1 MKQIFPN
8 CAIDS
13 LVQPFYY
20 IDMAMDAIK
29 QINKEEYHM
38 RKFLALLLVLCMT
51 AMVLPGMAD
60 SYTAGTYE
68 ASAQGFGGKVS
79 VSITVDAEKIVAVT
93 ATGEAESS
101 PAIGNDLSSLADQI
115 LAAQGTEIDGVTG
128 ATVTTD
134 AVKAAAAAALAQ
146 AAGQE
151 LAAPEAADM
160 ADGTYTASAPSFAN
174 SGIKVTTVTLTATVK
189 DNQIIDIAIGEYGD
203 TEAIGGMA
211 FPMLAEQVV
220 ATQSL
225 GIDSITG
232 ATVSSSGFKTAL
244 SDIISQAG
252 GNPDEWKAR
261 PVEKR
266 AAETAELTTDIVVIG
281 AGIAGL
287 SAAVEAVD
295 KGANVILLEKQ
306 AVLGSSTTRS
316 EGFVQGA
323 NTQLQ
328 KDNGVEDTV
337 ESLYNDIMEVYAS
350 EPNMDAELI
359 KVAAYG
365 STDLIQFLLDN
376 GVVFNHL
383 EAISKNHPRNVP
395 RNHCVEGGGG
405 GITSAL
411 YKSFLAKGGT
421 AMLGT
426 PATELIMDNDAVVGV
441 KATNTYGDDI
451 TIHASSVI
459 LCAGSYSANPVLFKT
474 LHPDLVPESI
484 SGSGEGDSYYLSQQ
498 AGAEFVTLPFAQ
510 MMYYFYSNALTGWP
524 SVIPGAPLTSAI
536 VPATD
541 LIWLNGA
548 GERVA
553 NEDEFCFDFIEKNWE
568 GRYTEAWALGGA
580 QFAADHPDVIEIALT
595 SKLTSREGDMG
606 YKADTLEEM
615 AALTGLDA
623 EVLKATVDRYNA
635 LCDAGN
641 DEDFLK
647 PAEYMKRV
655 DAPYYIM
662 RMPLIVTDGYDGVKI
677 DQNAQALRPDGTPI
691 KGLYAAGSC
700 AVGNMSSVRYYG
712 CGTSLLIGGVYGR
725 IAADQTAE
733 LIGK

>member
-1 MKQIFPN
+1 
-8 CAIDS
+8 
-13 LVQPFYY
+13 
-20 IDMAMDAIK
+20 
-29 QINKEEYHM
+29 M
-38 RKFLALLLVLCMT
+38 RKILAFVLVLCMM
-51 AMVLPGMAD
+51 AMALPSLAE

-68 ASAQGFGGKVS
+68 GTAQGFGG
-79 VSITVDAEKIVAVT
+79 SITVQLTVEDGKIVAVT

-101 PAIGNDLSSLADQI
+101 PAIGNDLTSLADQL

-134 AVKAAAAAALAQ
+134 AVKEAAAKALAE
-146 AAGQE
+146 AAGKE
-151 LAAPEAADM
+151 VAAPEAAAM
-160 ADGTYTASAPSFAN
+160 TDGTYTASAPSFAR
-174 SGIKVTTVTLTATVK
+174 SGISVTTVTLTAEVK
-189 DNQIIDIAIGEYGD
+189 DNQITDIQVGEYGD

-211 FPMLAEQVV
+211 FPMLAWQMV

-232 ATVSSSGFKTAL
+232 ATVSSAGFKTAM
-244 SDIISQAG
+244 SDIIAQAG

-266 AAETAELTTDIVVIG
+266 AAETTELTTDIVVIG

-328 KDNGVEDTV
+328 RDNGVEDTV
-337 ESLYNDIMEVYAS
+337 ESLFSDIMEVYGS
-350 EPNMDAELI
+350 EPMVDSELI
-359 KVAAYG
+359 KKAAYG

-411 YKSFLAKGGT
+411 YNSFVAKGGT
-421 AMLGT
+421 ALLGT
-426 PATELIMDNDAVVGV
+426 PATELIMADGAVTGV
-441 KATNTYGDDI
+441 KATNAYGDDI

-459 LCAGSYSANPVLFKT
+459 LCAGSYSANPELFKT

-541 LIWLNGA
+541 LIWLNGG

-580 QFAADHPDVIEIALT
+580 QFAADHPDVVEIALT
-595 SKLTSREGDMG
+595 SKLTSREGAMG
-606 YKADTLEEM
+606 FKTDTLEEM
-615 AALTGLDA
+615 AELTGLDA

-635 LCDAGN
+635 LCDAGE
-641 DEDFLK
+641 DTDFLK

-655 DAPYYIM
+655 DAPYYMM

-677 DQNAQALRPDGTPI
+677 DVDAQALTAEGTPI

-725 IAADQTAE
+725 IAADNAVAA
-733 LIGK
+733 IGK

>member
-1 MKQIFPN
+1 MKKIV
-8 CAIDS
+8 S
-13 LVQPFYY
+13 
-20 IDMAMDAIK
+20 
-29 QINKEEYHM
+29 
-38 RKFLALLLVLCMT
+38 LLLTLAVLGSFAAAGVAET
-51 AMVLPGMAD
+51 
-60 SYTAGTYE
+60 YTAT
-68 ASAQGFGGKVS
+68 AQGFGGEVS
-79 VSITVDAEKIVAVT
+79 VTLTIEDGKIVAAE
-93 ATGEAESS
+93 ATGDAESS
-101 PAIGNDLSSLADQI
+101 PVMGTDLSP
-115 LAAQGTEIDGVTG
+115 LAAQIVEAQSADIDGVAG
-128 ATVTTD
+128 ATVTGS
-134 AVKAAAAAALAQ
+134 AVKTAAAAAIAA
-146 AAGQE
+146 AAGE
-151 LAAPEAADM
+151 EVAAPEAAAM
-160 ADGTYTASAPSFAN
+160 ADGEYTASAPSFGRD
-174 SGIKVTTVTLTATVK
+174 GIDVKTVTLTATVK
-189 DNQIIDIAIGEYGD
+189 DNQITAVEVGAYGD
-203 TEAIGGMA
+203 TPAIGGMA
-211 FPMLAEQVV
+211 FPILAEQVV

-225 GIDSITG
+225 GMDAIAG
-232 ATVSSSGFKTAL
+232 ATVSSAGFKAAM
-244 SDIISQAG
+244 SDIIAQAG

-261 PVEKR
+261 KVEKR
-266 AAETAELTTDIVVIG
+266 GPESAEYAADVVVIG

-287 SAAVEAVD
+287 SAAVEAKD
-295 KGANVILLEKQ
+295 QGMDVILLEKQ

-328 KDNGVEDTV
+328 RDNGVEDTV
-337 ESLYNDIMEVYAS
+337 ESLYSDIMEVYSS
-350 EPNMDAELI
+350 EPMMDADLI
-359 KVAAYG
+359 HVAAFG

-411 YKSFLAKGGT
+411 YASFLAKGGN

-426 PATELIMDNDAVVGV
+426 PATELIMEDGAVAGV
-441 KATNTYGDDI
+441 KATNAYGDDI
-451 TIHASSVI
+451 TIKTKNVI
-459 LCAGSYSANPVLFKT
+459 LCAGSYSANPTLFKE

-524 SVIPGAPLTSAI
+524 SVIPGAPLTSQI
-536 VPATD
+536 TPATD
-541 LIWLNGA
+541 LIWLDG
-548 GERVA
+548 GGKRVA

-580 QFAADHPDVIEIALT
+580 QFAADHPDVVEIALT

-606 YKADTLEEM
+606 FKTDTLEEM

-623 EVLKATVDRYNA
+623 ETLKATVDRYNE

-641 DEDFLK
+641 DADFAK

-677 DQNAQALRPDGTPI
+677 DTNAQALRPDGTPI
-691 KGLYAAGSC
+691 PGLYAAGSC

-725 IAADQTAE
+725 VAADNAAAS
-733 LIGK
+733 LAK